1 MNYIKPQL
9 LYLQLA
15 RVQTNNDEL
24 KTQVYHS
31 KDKHLL
37 QFEFFKLYNNKYELK
52 AQQCHTIDTHFEFFK
67 LLDHN
72 KSVRAHS
79 FTNIPLYSD
88 IGISDILKEIN
99 ILLPQLSNFISQFN
113 NTINESGINVITDS
127 IGGLSIDVPQNMPDD
142 VANRV
147 TSRIGILDRL
157 INTRSQEI
165 NDLLQKGTVLENK
178 LKSEDS
184 NYIPRLADKIQE
196 YRRLNALYKH

>member
-1 MNYIKPQL
+1 MD
-9 LYLQLA
+9 
-15 RVQTNNDEL
+15 T
-24 KTQVYHS
+24 
-31 KDKHLL
+31 HLI
-37 QFEFFKLYNNKYELK
+37 EFFKLGDNK
-52 AQQCHTIDTHFEFFK
+52 A
-67 LLDHN
+67 
-72 KSVRAHS
+72 VRAHS

-88 IGISDILKEIN
+88 MGISEILNEIN
-99 ILLPQLSNFISQFN
+99 TLLPQFSNFISQFN
-113 NTINESGINVITDS
+113 NTINESGINVITNS

-142 VANRV
+142 VANKV

-178 LKSEDS
+178 LKTEDS